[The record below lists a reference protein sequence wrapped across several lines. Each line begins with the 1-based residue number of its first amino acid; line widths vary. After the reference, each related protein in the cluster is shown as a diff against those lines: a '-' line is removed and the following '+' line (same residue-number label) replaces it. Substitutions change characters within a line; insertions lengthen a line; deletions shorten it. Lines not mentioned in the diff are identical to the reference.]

1 MEVKIPETVNVVELE
16 RAPFKCARE
25 AIAYARSHGIV
36 GIMSATASGGKG
48 GGFDICPV
56 IG

>member
-36 GIMSATASGGKG
+36 GIMSVADNKRRSLEEK
-48 GGFDICPV
+48 C
-56 IG
+56 